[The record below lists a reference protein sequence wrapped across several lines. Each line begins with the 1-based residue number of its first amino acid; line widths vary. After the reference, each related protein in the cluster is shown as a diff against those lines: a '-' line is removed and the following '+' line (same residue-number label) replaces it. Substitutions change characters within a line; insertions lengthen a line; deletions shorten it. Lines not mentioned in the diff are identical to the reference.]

1 MTNITN
7 RTNVQDLFLKRFI
20 VSVECSP
27 YIPLSS
33 WATIWN
39 YLVSGMCIDRDVVG
53 IDRKDISH
61 EMNINFSHRNRQ
73 QLCGSLNARF
83 WCFNQSW
90 KWYSPSLDASQTLA
104 LSTWRSVCDI
114 WAWILCL
121 SFTNHLKNP
130 LSSCWSFLFSSD
142 QWNWSYIQDHVASP
156 LLSYIDE

>member
-1 MTNITN
+1 M
-7 RTNVQDLFLKRFI
+7 
-20 VSVECSP
+20 
-27 YIPLSS
+27 
-33 WATIWN
+33 
-39 YLVSGMCIDRDVVG
+39 G

-121 SFTNHLKNP
+121 CFTNHLKNP
-130 LSSCWSFLFSSD
+130 LSSCGSLAQFWPFFVFIRSVELILYSRSCNFSSSLEFTRLNTGNHYLFICD
-142 QWNWSYIQDHVASP
+142 VAWFFA
-156 LLSYIDE
+156 